1 MINTIIINGHR
12 AVVSLDAEL
21 GMLRGEFIELN
32 GGADFYAD
40 SLPALVAEG
49 ECSLAVFL
57 EVCREND
64 IEPKR
69 HFSGKF
75 QVRLPEALHAEA
87 VAAAAARGISLNQ
100 FVAEAV
106 EHETMAEA

>member
-1 MINTIIINGHR
+1 MINTITINGYR
-12 AVVSLDAEL
+12 AIISLDPER

-32 GGADFYAD
+32 GGADFHAD

-49 ECSLAVFL
+49 ERSLGVFL
-57 EVCREND
+57 EVCRENGL
-64 IEPKR
+64 EPRR

-75 QVRLPEALHAEA
+75 QVRLSETLHAEA

-100 FVAEAV
+100 FVADAV
-106 EHETMAEA
+106 AHETAAEA